1 MQALHCKERPVVV
14 MNWLK
19 QLPGICQILT
29 IDQDLRPSADFGQ
42 TNLGWDP
49 LIIGDVHPCPGM
61 SIRWGGILM
70 TSGLLFKPNDHV
82 IQLPGGIPTS
92 LKSLCPD
99 YSSLVLFHL
108 SAAHWARITNL
119 SGAPEAFL

>member
-1 MQALHCKERPVVV
+1 MGNYALTDDRTLNMQDSHCMERPGVGI
-14 MNWLK
+14 NWSK

-49 LIIGDVHPCPGM
+49 LIIGDVHPCLGI
-61 SIRWGGILM
+61 SIYGGGILM
-70 TSGLLFKPNDHV
+70 TRGLLLKPSDHV

-92 LKSLCPD
+92 LKSLYPD
-99 YSSLVLFHL
+99 
-108 SAAHWARITNL
+108 
-119 SGAPEAFL
+119 